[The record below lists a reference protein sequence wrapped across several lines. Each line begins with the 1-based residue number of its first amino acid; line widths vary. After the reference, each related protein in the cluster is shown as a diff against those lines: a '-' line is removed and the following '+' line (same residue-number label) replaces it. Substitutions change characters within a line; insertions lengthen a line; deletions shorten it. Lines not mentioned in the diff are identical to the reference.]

1 MNATNFINSIKV
13 AIAQDAASLITS
25 TDAGVAVHS
34 DKVVWYEL
42 SLTGLAALTIE
53 QDTADGIKTK
63 TAKLTARLC
72 HDETLPPRAIFL
84 LQTTDGEELLLG
96 TPLRPHAIYAILRT
110 FPAASSDPG
119 GYTLSVSLTAA
130 VPLLR
135 YIRRP
140 QKQ

>member
-25 TDAGVAVHS
+25 TDAGVVVHS

-84 LQTTDGEELLLG
+84 L
-96 TPLRPHAIYAILRT
+96 RT

>member
-42 SLTGLAALTIE
+42 ANRLLAALTIE

-84 LQTTDGEELLLG
+84 LRTTDGEELLLG